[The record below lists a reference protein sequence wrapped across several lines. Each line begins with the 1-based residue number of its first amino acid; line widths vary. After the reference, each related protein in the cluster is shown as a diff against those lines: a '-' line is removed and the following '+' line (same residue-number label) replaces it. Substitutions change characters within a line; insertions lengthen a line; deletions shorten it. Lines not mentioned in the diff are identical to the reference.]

1 MTVLLAGGGTLGPV
15 MPLLAVAE
23 VLNRRGDGVVFVGT
37 PDGPERALL
46 TSRGIPFRS
55 IPVVKLRRGW
65 SPATLRLP
73 LDAVRAVRAASRIL
87 RSDSPTAVLGAGG
100 FTSVPVGFAAYRQ
113 GIPVVIHQ
121 QDVEPSLSNRLLA
134 RFASAVTVSLP
145 MSQQFFP
152 RVPVTVT
159 GNPVRSEIAAGNRVR
174 GLNRWGFTVDRPVTV
189 VFGGGTGA
197 VFLNRLVVDALDAL
211 RRRTQVLHVSGV
223 GRGPV
228 GPPAPGYVV
237 VPRLDAAMA
246 DAYAAADALVCRAGF
261 TTLSEL
267 MLLPTPALVVPM
279 PGTHQEANADWFGRA
294 GAIRVASQAELTART
309 FPRLVADLLASDRS
323 SLRRRR
329 ASLSWPDA
337 AERVADV
344 VQGVAR
350 RG

>member
-37 PDGPERALL
+37 PDGPERSLL

-55 IPVVKLRRGW
+55 VPVVKLRRGW
-65 SPATLRLP
+65 SPTTLRLP
-73 LDAVRAVRAASRIL
+73 LDAVRAVRAARAIL
-87 RSDSPTAVLGAGG
+87 RSESPAAVLGAGG

-134 RFASAVTVSLP
+134 RFASAVTVSLK
-145 MSQQFFP
+145 MSQRYFP

-174 GLNRWGFTVDRPVTV
+174 GLKRWGFTADRPVTV

-197 VFLNRLVVDALDAL
+197 VFLNRLVVDSLDAL
-211 RRRTQVLHVSGV
+211 LRRTQVLHVSGV

-228 GPPAPGYVV
+228 GLPAPGYVV
-237 VPRLDAAMA
+237 VPRLEAMA
-246 DAYAAADALVCRAGF
+246 DAYAAADAVVCRAGF

-267 MLLPTPALVVPM
+267 MLLSTPALVVPM

-294 GAIRVASQAELTART
+294 GAVRVASQAELTPRT
-309 FPRLVADLLASDRS
+309 FPRLVADLLASDHS
-323 SLRRRR
+323 TLRRDR
-329 ASLSWPDA
+329 AGLSWPDA